1 MQVEKI
7 SLETKDYLVGKK
19 IVDVGDHYIV
29 LDNGLRIY
37 LDDAEIEHINS
48 LND

>member
-7 SLETKDYLVGKK
+7 SPETKDYLVGKK
-19 IVDVGDHYIV
+19 IVDTGDHYIK
-29 LDNGLRIY
+29 LDNGLCIY